1 MENQNLKPH
10 GIDIDDY
17 LSRTLAMAAKTDEAL
32 IAARKRA
39 FGLKYKTEKLR
50 EIFDAE
56 QPHELS
62 KEECQE
68 LIEALIADNTHI
80 MEEQRICYLRGYLDG
95 VESKKTFEG

>member
-1 MENQNLKPH
+1 MENQNMKLH

-17 LSRTLAMAAKTDEAL
+17 LSRTLAMAAKTDETL

-56 QPHELS
+56 
-62 KEECQE
+62 
-68 LIEALIADNTHI
+68 
-80 MEEQRICYLRGYLDG
+80 
-95 VESKKTFEG
+95 